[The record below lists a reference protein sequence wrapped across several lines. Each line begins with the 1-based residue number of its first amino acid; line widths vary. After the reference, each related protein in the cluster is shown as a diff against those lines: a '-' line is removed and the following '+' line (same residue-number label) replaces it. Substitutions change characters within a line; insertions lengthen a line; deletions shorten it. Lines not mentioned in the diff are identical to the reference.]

1 MKASKSNF
9 WTDLESKQI
18 TKEQLSNYLFSK
30 LGTPTSQTQINLGQ
44 EIIKRINS
52 YYFTE
57 EPVNNTV
64 YSLTGSVK
72 SVKDIIEKKFKEGKK
87 KGQTYFVLKISTQE
101 GTESI
106 QARQEDLSANNW
118 NQVVKSAIINKNLVF
133 KYKIWI
139 TNKLLLDFYPLKK
152 QGKKIKDE

>member
-1 MKASKSNF
+1 
-9 WTDLESKQI
+9 
-18 TKEQLSNYLFSK
+18 
-30 LGTPTSQTQINLGQ
+30 
-44 EIIKRINS
+44 
-52 YYFTE
+52 
-57 EPVNNTV
+57 
-64 YSLTGSVK
+64 
-72 SVKDIIEKKFKEGKK
+72 
-87 KGQTYFVLKISTQE
+87 VLKISTQE